1 MKDILKFIIFI
12 ILMIFIIPW
21 LSFWFA
27 YFMGWICKLV
37 IGQQL
42 ITGLALLGI
51 TLPVDKIPLLAGTL
65 GWIGGYFKVIHYNTS
80 K

>member
-1 MKDILKFIIFI
+1 
-12 ILMIFIIPW
+12 
-21 LSFWFA
+21 
-27 YFMGWICKLV
+27 MGWICKLV

-42 ITGLALLGI
+42 IIGFALLGI

-65 GWIGGYFKVIHYNTS
+65 GWIGSYFKVIRYNTS